1 MEKMKLRRVAVTL
14 ELLMAAIFFAMTFIP
29 SISWCGLLRINMSD
43 GSSIEV
49 PYFWEESGE
58 VKFEFAG
65 GVVGIPK
72 AQVTSIQEILT
83 TKEFDPEVL
92 LETPKEA
99 TNLDHA
105 KKLQDFLANQ
115 SPSAP
120 GYERLNPD
128 QSLEIL
134 QSESLIKR
142 GAGSPNEVL
151 YGPLF
156 NLETDSA
163 ELVRIRGNGV
173 LLLMQNVLSSR
184 ADLRNSAFTLVA
196 YDGEG
201 NVLQRNPCEIHE
213 IALDRKT
220 KTNLQIPG
228 HLFSVSATM
237 TPNPKIKRFE
247 IVSARR

>member
-1 MEKMKLRRVAVTL
+1 MKLRRGTAARESVIAVL
-14 ELLMAAIFFAMTFIP
+14 FFSMALIP

-43 GSSIEV
+43 GSAIEV

-65 GVVGIPK
+65 GVAGIPK

-83 TKEFDPEVL
+83 AKEFDPEVL

-99 TNLDHA
+99 ADLGHA
-105 KKLQDFLANQ
+105 KKLQDLLADQ
-115 SPSAP
+115 VSSVPA
-120 GYERLNPD
+120 YEKLNPD
-128 QSLEIL
+128 QSLQIL

-142 GAGSPNEVL
+142 GPGASNELL

-156 NLETDSA
+156 NLETASA

-173 LLLMQNVLSSR
+173 LLVMQNVLSSR
-184 ADLRNSAFTLVA
+184 ADLRNSAFMLVA

-201 NVLQRNPCEIHE
+201 NVLQRKPCEIHE
-213 IALDRKT
+213 ITIDRKT
-220 KTNLQIPG
+220 QRNLEIPG
-228 HLFSVSATM
+228 HIFSVTATV